1 MPVVSFLQWRLT
13 FSSPE
18 YSWLTCYASYLLSH
32 AKSDDMKSLPPY
44 SGDKTRLVKLIKLQF
59 NLSIKATL
67 GTEDRDRCREV
78 AVFERF
84 KQESVL
90 ELSAKKKWPLWRG
103 GRMTDPATGQRPV
116 EPPNEKCN
124 IVH

>member
-1 MPVVSFLQWRLT
+1 MPVVSFLHWTLT
-13 FSSPE
+13 FTSPE

-59 NLSIKATL
+59 KLSIKATL

-84 KQESVL
+84 NKSQCLNCPPRKS
-90 ELSAKKKWPLWRG
+90 
-103 GRMTDPATGQRPV
+103 GRCGEVAV
-116 EPPNEKCN
+116 
-124 IVH
+124 